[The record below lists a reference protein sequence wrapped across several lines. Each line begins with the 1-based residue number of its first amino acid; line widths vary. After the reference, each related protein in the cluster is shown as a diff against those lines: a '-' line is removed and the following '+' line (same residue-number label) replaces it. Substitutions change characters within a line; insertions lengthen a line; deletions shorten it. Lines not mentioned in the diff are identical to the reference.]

1 MRPLT
6 MAAAIAA
13 AAVAVLAYPLTR
25 HAPPSTAAG
34 ELTRVADN
42 DGCPRSAREQQERG
56 VSEISWFQGTL
67 EEAFARHSRS
77 RSHTRPAALFHF

>member
-1 MRPLT
+1 MRPLI
-6 MAAAIAA
+6 MAAAIAV

-25 HAPPSTAAG
+25 HAPPPAGG

-42 DGCPRSAREQQERG
+42 DTCPGSAHERDRG

-77 RSHTRPAALFHF
+77 PSHQRPAALLHF